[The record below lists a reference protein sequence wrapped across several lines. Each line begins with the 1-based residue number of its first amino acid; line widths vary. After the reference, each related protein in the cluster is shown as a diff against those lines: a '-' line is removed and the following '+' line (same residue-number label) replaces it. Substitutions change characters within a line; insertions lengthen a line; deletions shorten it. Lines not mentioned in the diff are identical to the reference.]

1 MSIKI
6 SYDKIKSKMKNITIN
21 NIDKILGNKIE
32 DRILYKITDY
42 KNSLNEE
49 AYVFHFMEIP
59 GINNSGWNKEQLVH
73 LVRTPKYNTNKYELF
88 VMGLAGTSVV
98 ELELKDIKDLQKI
111 ITALSITLGKAHNWW
126 RGR

>member
-1 MSIKI
+1 
-6 SYDKIKSKMKNITIN
+6 MKNITIK

-59 GINNSGWNKEQLVH
+59 GINISGWNKEQLVH
-73 LVRTPKYNTNKYELF
+73 LVRMPKYNTNKYELF

-126 RGR
+126 IGK

>member
-1 MSIKI
+1 MN
-6 SYDKIKSKMKNITIN
+6 NITIK

-32 DRILYKITDY
+32 DRILYKITDH
-42 KNSLNEE
+42 KNSLGDE
-49 AYVFHFMEIP
+49 AYVFHFMQMI

-111 ITALSITLGKAHNWW
+111 ITALGITLGKAHNWW
-126 RGR
+126 SSK